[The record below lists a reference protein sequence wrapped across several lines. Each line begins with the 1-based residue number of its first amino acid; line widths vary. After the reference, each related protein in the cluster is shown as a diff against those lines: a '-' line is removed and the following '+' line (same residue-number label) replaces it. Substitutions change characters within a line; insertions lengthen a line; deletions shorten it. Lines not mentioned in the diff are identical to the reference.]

1 LVEQALSRKE
11 AVMSFDSDAATIQR
25 LEALAHDQQ
34 YLRMN
39 TLRMAGST
47 LQTSEQ
53 DVVEQLFNELD
64 KDIVGKGSDLYSA
77 YEALYAAIAREVVEV
92 GRELSP
98 RPPKERQ
105 EQRRGPRHD
114 SLDRSQRSAASIY
127 AGHLFTDTWRESR
140 PVYWIRLTSFGQQ
153 FYRENWQ
160 RYRDLYP
167 NVEAPEP
174 DREPLS

>member
-1 LVEQALSRKE
+1 
-11 AVMSFDSDAATIQR
+11 MSFDSDAATIQR

-39 TLRMAGST
+39 TLRMAGSI

-92 GRELSP
+92 GRELSLQAT
-98 RPPKERQ
+98 K
-105 EQRRGPRHD
+105 G
-114 SLDRSQRSAASIY
+114 AA
-127 AGHLFTDTWRESR
+127 GTK
-140 PVYWIRLTSFGQQ
+140 
-153 FYRENWQ
+153 
-160 RYRDLYP
+160 
-167 NVEAPEP
+167 
-174 DREPLS
+174 